1 MNDYK
6 LVTTLRTFSI
16 YELNQF
22 NKFIHSPYFNANQK
36 VIEFFNLLVESLK
49 QKEPI
54 ALTKQDV
61 FSSVF
66 PDEPVYLDDKFRK
79 LNTDILKLVE
89 EFMALNTFNA
99 NLLSK
104 YTYLLEA
111 LKKRKLVKLYKTRI
125 SKAQTISE
133 RQIER
138 SSSFYFFNYQ
148 LEKIIFEITEFDIKR
163 TEKTNIDA
171 ISENLDIF
179 YITEKLKL
187 YADMVSRKKF
197 ASHEYKMLFIEEI
210 FHHLES
216 NDYSLYPTV
225 SIYYQ
230 ILKSQIEPDNPI
242 HYYELKKLISQ
253 HIDKFETTEGTQ
265 ILGSAMNYCVGQIN
279 NNRNEFLKEFF
290 ELMKGYLDK
299 EFYFEEGKLNPF
311 VFKNI
316 IVTGLRLK
324 EYNFVEDFIFNY
336 KNKLPED
343 FQENAISYN
352 LAQLYFY
359 KKEFKKV
366 LLHLTNLEY
375 SDISYN
381 LGARSLLIATY
392 YELGEYD
399 PLQSAISSFSVY
411 LSRAKGT
418 MPEKRRISYLNYT
431 KLVKNMSN
439 LQPNNPKQK
448 KKLIDSFEKSEGIAS
463 AIWLRDKI
471 NEL

>member
-6 LVTTLRTFSI
+6 LITTLRTFSV

-22 NKFIHSPYFNANQK
+22 SKFINSPYFNVNQK
-36 VIEFFNLLVESLK
+36 ITDFYGLIVEYLK
-49 QKEPI
+49 KKEEI
-54 ALTKQDV
+54 QLSKQEIFKDV
-61 FSSVF
+61 F
-66 PDEPVYLDDKFRK
+66 PEENEYQDDKFRK
-79 LNTDILKLVE
+79 LNTDLLKLVE
-89 EFMALNTFNA
+89 EFMALSTYNDNE
-99 NLLSK
+99 LSK

-125 SKAQTISE
+125 SKAQTLSE
-133 RQIER
+133 RQLER

-197 ASHEYKMLFIEEI
+197 ASHEYKMLFIDEI
-210 FHHLES
+210 LHHLES
-216 NDYSLYPTV
+216 NDYSSYPTV
-225 SIYYQ
+225 SIYFQ
-230 ILKSQIEPDNPI
+230 ILKSQIEPDNTI
-242 HYYELKKLISQ
+242 HYYELKHLISQ
-253 HIDKFETTEGTQ
+253 HIDKFETAEGTQ

-279 NNRNEFLKEFF
+279 ANRNEFLKEFF

-392 YELGEYD
+392 YELSEYD
-399 PLQSAISSFSVY
+399 PLQSSISSFAVY

-418 MPEKRRISYLNYT
+418 IPEKRRISYLNYT
-431 KLVKNMSN
+431 KMVKNMSN
-439 LQPNNPKQK
+439 LPPNNPKQK
-448 KKLIDSFEKSEGIAS
+448 KKLIEKFEKSEGIAS
-463 AIWLRDKI
+463 AIWLKEKI